1 MKWTNSDE
9 YRYKNYQQNTNKQFQ
24 KYIKMIIHY
33 DQAGFNPGIQELFNK
48 QKLVNVTHYIP
59 RIKDKKLWLS
69 E

>member
-9 YRYKNYQQNTNKQFQ
+9 YRYKNYQQNINIFKW
-24 KYIKMIIHY
+24 YIKMIIHY

-48 QKLVNVTHYIP
+48 QKLVNVTHCIP

-69 E
+69 Q